1 MKLNKHGL
9 GLKYL
14 ILYSAIFI
22 IAILFIVFFSK
33 QASEGLGDVFK
44 SSIKGNVTYAT
55 IENNISEAALSYMK
69 KYYKEEVGLGTITVT
84 TDNLL
89 KYQMINEIDL
99 VTSENDNCKGYVL
112 VKKNGDETLSTE
124 SYIQCK
130 NYETKNYQSWRI
142 GE

>member
-1 MKLNKHGL
+1 MKLNNHGM

-14 ILYSAIFI
+14 ILYSAILI
-22 IAILFIVFFSK
+22 IAFLFVIFFGR
-33 QASEGLGDVFK
+33 EFNDGLGDVFK

-55 IENNISEAALSYMK
+55 IENNMKEATLSYMK
-69 KYYKEEVGLGTITVT
+69 KYYKEEVGLGTITIT

-89 KYQMINEIDL
+89 KYQMLNESDL
-99 VTSENDNCKGYVL
+99 VTSEKDNCKGYAL
-112 VKKNGDETLSTE
+112 VKKNEEGNLNAE